1 MKIFERAALVI
12 LSIFCLSI
20 SASASSL
27 NLIKSITSDTRA
39 DQADD
44 LITPFIETTRQQGAA
59 HLPGRYAHAK
69 AVPSRDGSGN
79 IIAPTSLIMTIN
91 ARAEDGSY
99 PANFN
104 LPSGEAVDF
113 KVELD
118 TSGELPMLKNIYP
131 DGEPDS
137 NIAVLVPN
145 NNSYIWRLVN
155 PQTQNLRLMMPLNDL
170 NNFINGSWQGGD
182 GSTINFSNGK
192 LTFNNQTSGS
202 YTLTDNRISVKMDD
216 GRSDLIFAAY
226 DENSQILVLTFN
238 GSEQDKWSAMAY
250 RKAQAQAQAPIT
262 PQQPAPAPQTPN
274 NYPVQQPQPQPQ
286 PQAPQAPNNYPM
298 PQPQP
303 QPQPAPQYPQQ
314 PMPQYPQTPVMPQQ
328 PVQNLQYLIQG
339 LWAANYNGAA
349 VMTQLQ
355 GNTFH
360 DWVNGQMTAY
370 GNFQIQQTSQLTGVM
385 YIVDFKGQQFQN
397 LIQLDPSGRFL
408 TMQYQN
414 GLALTFQRMQ

>member
-1 MKIFERAALVI
+1 MKIFERAALVM
-12 LSIFCLSI
+12 LLIFCFNI

-39 DQADD
+39 EQADD

-69 AVPSRDGSGN
+69 SIPSRDGSGN
-79 IIAPTSLIMTIN
+79 IIAPTSLIMTIS

-104 LPSGEAVDF
+104 LPSGEALDF

-131 DGEPDS
+131 EGEPDS
-137 NIAVLVPN
+137 NIAVLVPQ

-250 RKAQAQAQAPIT
+250 RKAQAQAQAP
-262 PQQPAPAPQTPN
+262 
-274 NYPVQQPQPQPQ
+274 
-286 PQAPQAPNNYPM
+286 NNYPM
-298 PQPQP
+298 
-303 QPQPAPQYPQQ
+303 PQYPQQ
-314 PMPQYPQTPVMPQQ
+314 PMPQYPQAPVMPQQ
-328 PVQNLQYLIQG
+328 PVQNLQYLVQG

-349 VMTQLQ
+349 VMTQIQ

-360 DWVNGQMTAY
+360 DWVNGQMTDY

-385 YIVDFKGQQFQN
+385 YIVNFKGQQFQN
-397 LIQLDPSGRFL
+397 IIQLDPSGRFL

-414 GLALTFQRMQ
+414 GLALTFQRVQ